1 VDAVVDPGELTERAV
16 DALAVLGPFGAG
28 NPEPTFVAEALQA
41 KGRLLTA
48 KNGGTAHLKLVL
60 PEAPALDTIGWGLGP
75 RLSEV
80 DGPVDLAFQPSI
92 DTWNGRTRVSLK
104 IRDFRAAE
112 AAVLSRTGS

>member
-1 VDAVVDPGELTERAV
+1 MVDIARIPELAFVRDLGQAVAIGAATTQRTAERDPLVRAKLPLLAH
-16 DALAVLGPFGAG
+16 ALPFVGHAATRARG
-28 NPEPTFVAEALQA
+28 
-41 KGRLLTA
+41 
-48 KNGGTAHLKLVL
+48 
-60 PEAPALDTIGWGLGP
+60 TIGGGRGP
-75 RLSEV
+75 RLTEV